1 MIGRVPLTIAEA
13 SVILVPL
20 MSSRRLA
27 IVMVIV
33 LWVLLG
39 PVGMTFTCAAMDGCD
54 LLCGTTSAAMQIPP
68 TAVASVSP
76 VHWVASSLDGHLP
89 LNSGHVLD
97 TPPKF
102 APRSL

>member
-1 MIGRVPLTIAEA
+1 MSARRVLT
-13 SVILVPL
+13 
-20 MSSRRLA
+20 
-27 IVMVIV
+27 VMAMV

-54 LLCGTTSAAMQIPP
+54 ALCGTTSAAVQVPA
-68 TAVASVSP
+68 TVAFEVP
-76 VHWVASSLDGHLP
+76 VNWLESSLDGHLP

-97 TPPKF
+97 APPKF

>member
-1 MIGRVPLTIAEA
+1 
-13 SVILVPL
+13 
-20 MSSRRLA
+20 MSLRRL
-27 IVMVIV
+27 ITVMVMV

-39 PVGMTFTCAAMDGCD
+39 PVGMALSCAGMDGCD
-54 LLCGTTSAAMQIPP
+54 TLCGTSSAAVRIP
-68 TAVASVSP
+68 TAVAAKAP
-76 VHWVASSLDGHLP
+76 VHWIGANLDGHLP

>member
-1 MIGRVPLTIAEA
+1 M
-13 SVILVPL
+13 
-20 MSSRRLA
+20 SRRRFVT
-27 IVMVIV
+27 VMVMI

-54 LLCGTTSAAMQIPP
+54 TLCGTTSAAVQIP
-68 TAVASVSP
+68 TAVASEAP
-76 VHWVASSLDGHLP
+76 AHWVGSSLDGHLP

-97 TPPKF
+97 APPKF

>member
-1 MIGRVPLTIAEA
+1 MRLGRV
-13 SVILVPL
+13 VP
-20 MSSRRLA
+20 
-27 IVMVIV
+27 VMVMI

-54 LLCGTTSAAMQIPP
+54 ALCGTTSAATQIPA
-68 TAVASVSP
+68 AVAAETP
-76 VHWVASSLDGHLP
+76 VQWLGSGLDGHLP

-97 TPPKF
+97 APPKF